1 MSYNRIG
8 KLACS
13 PNLRR
18 QASRIWTPLMCNHL
32 TVCAGRTSS
41 GLVARTFFC
50 TWKLGRQI
58 IILFD
63 RLSSQPLSSPSHQR
77 RLPSPPSIA
86 ERGPPARA
94 SCAFSNS
101 RLQTKTTTAILWIV
115 VAALIAVL
123 RPVAIRT
130 SRATSRATSSKR
142 TRSATRTR
150 ISTCLCNRPLVAM
163 GRLAS
168 LSAMARQW
176 ITNGS
181 ALRVIIWL

>member
-41 GLVARTFFC
+41 GLIARPFFC
-50 TWKLGRQI
+50 TRKLGRQI

-86 ERGPPARA
+86 ERGPAARA

-130 SRATSRATSSKR
+130 SRATSSKR

-163 GRLAS
+163 ERLAS